1 MLLKLLIYV
10 ILYYLY
16 YGKKISNLLYIRMN
30 ANNVN
35 TNINTNIDN
44 NSLYL
49 DLTDG
54 EIVAISNN
62 MDLPNFIRQSKYLLE
77 RLQQINNTSTE

>member
-1 MLLKLLIYV
+1 MD
-10 ILYYLY
+10 
-16 YGKKISNLLYIRMN
+16 
-30 ANNVN
+30 NNVN

-49 DLTDG
+49 DLTD
-54 EIVAISNN
+54 EDIIKIANN
-62 MDLPNFIRQSKYLLE
+62 MNLPNFIRQSKYLHE

>member
-1 MLLKLLIYV
+1 MDNNNN
-10 ILYYLY
+10 
-16 YGKKISNLLYIRMN
+16 NL
-30 ANNVN
+30 N

-49 DLTDG
+49 DLTD
-54 EIVAISNN
+54 EDIINIASNMN
-62 MDLPNFIRQSKYLLE
+62 LPNFIRQSKYLLE

>member
-1 MLLKLLIYV
+1 MD
-10 ILYYLY
+10 
-16 YGKKISNLLYIRMN
+16 
-30 ANNVN
+30 NNN
-35 TNINTNIDN
+35 NNNSNINTNIDN

-49 DLTDG
+49 DLTDE
-54 EIVAISNN
+54 EIVAIANN

>member
-1 MLLKLLIYV
+1 MD
-10 ILYYLY
+10 
-16 YGKKISNLLYIRMN
+16 
-30 ANNVN
+30 NNVN

-49 DLTDG
+49 DLTD
-54 EIVAISNN
+54 EDIINIANN